1 MADTAFPVIDLTPF
15 RTGDESA
22 KRKVARLIDQTCR
35 EIGFLGVVGHGIDE
49 ARIQACYDSARAFFD
64 RPMAEKMAIRQP
76 AANIVRGYIPLG
88 GGALAATEGEETPP
102 DLKESLTIGALQPY
116 PSAPGAL
123 ATLRSPNLWPE
134 KPAALRPAWQAY
146 YRDLEELGRT
156 LMRAFALAL
165 DLEEDYFLCRMDRH
179 FSILSAIHYP
189 DQAEE
194 PRPGQLRAGVHS
206 DFGTLTIL
214 RPDDAPGGL
223 QVLDKT
229 GKWAD
234 APRLPGG
241 FIINIGD
248 LMARWTN
255 DRWVS
260 TLHRVVNP
268 PRDKALGS
276 RRISLAYFQ
285 EINPDIEVTAL
296 PTCVDAE
303 HPARFA
309 PVTAGAHHIDKFSRQ
324 AAAAAKAQAQS

>member
-15 RTGDESA
+15 RTGDEPA
-22 KRKVARLIDQTCR
+22 KRKIARLIDQTCR
-35 EIGFLGVVGHGIDE
+35 KVGFLGVIGHGIDE
-49 ARIQACYDSARAFFD
+49 AHIEACYDTARAFFD

-76 AANIVRGYIPLG
+76 ATDIVRGYIPLG

-102 DLKESLTIGALQPY
+102 DLKESLTIGSLLPHPAL
-116 PSAPGAL
+116 PSAM
-123 ATLRSPNLWPE
+123 ATLRAHNLWPQ
-134 KPAALRPAWQAY
+134 KPIGLRVAWETY
-146 YRDLEELGRT
+146 YRELEMLGRL
-156 LMRAFALAL
+156 LMQAFALAL
-165 DLEEDYFLCRMDRH
+165 DLEEDYFLGRMDRH

-189 DQAEE
+189 DQAVE
-194 PRPGQLRAGVHS
+194 PKPGQLRAGSHS

-223 QVLDKT
+223 QVFDKS
-229 GKWAD
+229 GRWID

-285 EINPDIEVTAL
+285 EINPDIEVQAL
-296 PTCVDAE
+296 PTCIDAE
-303 HPARFA
+303 HPARFP
-309 PVTAGAHHIDKFSRQ
+309 PVTAGAHNVEKFSRQ
-324 AAAAAKAQAQS
+324 AAAAKASV